1 MLLIVD
7 ADPNWRE
14 LLREFFEMNS
24 FQVTISTTANESFRA
39 MKASIDLV
47 ITDPAFPDLG
57 AAELIRGIHH
67 STKIRPRILVCG
79 NGKIPIEVSKM
90 IHSHLPK
97 PVALSLLLSEV
108 IRVLDLPPS

>member
-24 FQVTISTTANESFRA
+24 FRVTISETATGSFRA
-39 MKASIDLV
+39 VNASIDLV

-57 AAELIRGIHH
+57 AAELIRGIHN
-67 STKIRPRILVCG
+67 STNIPPRILVCG
-79 NGKIPIEVSKM
+79 NGRIPIEVSKM
-90 IHSHLPK
+90 IHSKLPK